1 MKIKNLMN
9 IPEPSLPFDPIRNL
23 QFKRRYDGRQ
33 SIRFSDSAESSTKT
47 PTKSSR
53 KTAKDDEL
61 WLSLRTSSRNGL
73 Y

>member
-1 MKIKNLMN
+1 MN
-9 IPEPSLPFDPIRNL
+9 IPEPILPFDPIRNL

-33 SIRFSDSAESSTKT
+33 SIRFSDSVESSTKS
-47 PTKSSR
+47 PTKSN
-53 KTAKDDEL
+53 TAKDDEL